1 MSPLYLSAS
10 TPRGLPRRLHQLT
23 SLSLAGL
30 LASLLAG
37 CSSSNGPE
45 LTSLRNDTD
54 WQTTSSYASANAA
67 LGPTNSIRAPHIGSC
82 VSAPCELRVS
92 ANRPSLRPGL

>member
-1 MSPLYLSAS
+1 MSPLHLSAS
-10 TPRGLPRRLHQLT
+10 TPRVLPRRLLKLT

-30 LASLLAG
+30 LAGLLAG

-67 LGPTNSIRAPHIGSC
+67 LGPSNSTRAPHIGSC

-92 ANRPSLRPGL
+92 ATRLSYRPGM

>member
-1 MSPLYLSAS
+1 MSVLHLSAS
-10 TPRGLPRRLHQLT
+10 TPCLLRRRLQLT

-30 LASLLAG
+30 LAVLLAG
-37 CSSSNGPE
+37 CSSGSGTE

-67 LGPTNSIRAPHIGSC
+67 LGPSNSIRAPRIGSC
-82 VSAPCELRVS
+82 ASAPCELRVS
-92 ANRPSLRPGL
+92 SNRPSLRPGI